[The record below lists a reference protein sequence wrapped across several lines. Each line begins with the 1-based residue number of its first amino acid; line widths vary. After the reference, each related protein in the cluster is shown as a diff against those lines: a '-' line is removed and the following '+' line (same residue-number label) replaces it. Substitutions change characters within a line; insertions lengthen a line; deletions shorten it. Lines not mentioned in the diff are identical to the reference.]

1 MTRLPIRPR
10 HRRSPC
16 LCGDLVLGASLVA
29 ATMALASPC
38 AVLGQTTERPEQ
50 CSLNLDQVYST
61 TGPGDSLLAYVSMVA
76 VSPHGELH
84 VMDENPPRVFVYGE
98 SGRLLRRFG
107 GEGDGPGEF
116 RIPKAMGFLAD
127 TLWVSDAMR
136 WRTTLFDTSGTAI
149 ATIPVGGMGSSGVV
163 PSALLGDGSAL
174 GSQPG
179 VVTGTQKP
187 DFATLRW
194 PILELTREGIVT
206 DTLALTRPGHPV
218 LFVGLGTVFAYQPL
232 NDGDRWVP
240 IPGGGGIVLVDRTA
254 SSRDSDA
261 TFEVRWFGEDGEA
274 TSVHQFPYVPV
285 PVSQSLREEIENEA
299 VARILENMRMPVSEA
314 RNAAR
319 EGLFIPRNHPPV
331 TRVLADRDRKV
342 WLRREDTGRG
352 DLTWDVVTSEG
363 TKRCSLQVHRDLR
376 LHAVDGD
383 YVWASLIDSLG
394 LFQLGRYRVELRS
407 SPS

>member
-1 MTRLPIRPR
+1 MTGLPIASL
-10 HRRSPC
+10 HSSPSF
-16 LCGDLVLGASLVA
+16 GGEVVLVFLVA
-29 ATMALASPC
+29 AAMAFVHPL
-38 AVLGQTTERPEQ
+38 AVLGQTPDRPEH
-50 CSLNLDQVYST
+50 CSLDLEQVYST

-76 VSPHGELH
+76 VSPHGEVH

-98 SGRLLRRFG
+98 SGQLIRRFG

-136 WRTTLFDTSGTAI
+136 WRTTLFDTSGTAV

-174 GSQPG
+174 GSPPG
-179 VVTGTQKP
+179 VVTGTEKP

-232 NDGDRWVP
+232 NDGDKWVP

-261 TFEVRWFGEDGEA
+261 TFEVRWFGEGGEA
-274 TSVHQFPYVPV
+274 TSVHRFPYVPV
-285 PVSQSLREEIENEA
+285 PVSQSFREEIENEA
-299 VARILENMRMPVSEA
+299 VARIVELMRMPAAEA

-319 EGLFIPRNHPPV
+319 EGLFIPKNHPPV
-331 TRVLADRDRKV
+331 TRVLAARDRRV
-342 WLRREDTGRG
+342 WLRREDTGSG

-363 TKRCSLQVHRDLR
+363 TKWCSFQVPRNLR
-376 LHAVDGD
+376 LHAVEGD
-383 YVWASLIDSLG
+383 YAWGSVIDSLG
-394 LFQLGRYRVELRS
+394 LFELGRYRVELRS